1 MKFKAKPGKDEN
13 EAAFNRAMKN
23 SQPPGKT
30 GAVTKPKA
38 KPSALAPLKSKRPA
52 ANPVK
57 NKPYPGAK
65 KMNYG
70 A

>member
-1 MKFKAKPGKDEN
+1 MKFKATPGKDDS
-13 EAAFNRAMKN
+13 AAALERAMRN

-38 KPSALAPLKSKRPA
+38 KPSKLAPLTSKRPA

-57 NKPYPGAK
+57 NKTYPGRK
-65 KMNYG
+65 KLNYG
-70 A
+70 I